1 MKTHLTPVSYYD
13 STSVLIKTVFIQ
25 FVKQKASPTP
35 HKALW
40 PFSDRVFFFSISFSI
55 LKADFHSV
63 QFIER
68 AEFCDCFL
76 LKCVQSAIS
85 NEIRST

>member
-1 MKTHLTPVSYYD
+1 MLCYV
-13 STSVLIKTVFIQ
+13 VLCCVVLCF
-25 FVKQKASPTP
+25 
-35 HKALW
+35 KALPAIKFNVKKKSLIFTFGCW
-40 PFSDRVFFFSISFSI
+40 L

-63 QFIER
+63 TFIER
-68 AEFCDCFL
+68 AEFCDRFL

>member
-1 MKTHLTPVSYYD
+1 M
-13 STSVLIKTVFIQ
+13 
-25 FVKQKASPTP
+25 PTC
-35 HKALW
+35 
-40 PFSDRVFFFSISFSI
+40 

-68 AEFCDCFL
+68 AEFCDRFV
-76 LKCVQSAIS
+76 LKCVQSTIS

>member
-1 MKTHLTPVSYYD
+1 MEKLRGDKGKAMDMCV
-13 STSVLIKTVFIQ
+13 
-25 FVKQKASPTP
+25 QK
-35 HKALW
+35 
-40 PFSDRVFFFSISFSI
+40 

-68 AEFCDCFL
+68 TEFCDRISF
-76 LKCVQSAIS
+76 KCVQSVIS